1 MNEKKNDFLN
11 FPEKNF
17 YYSKNLKKL
26 NNQINSSPSY
36 SSNISFSSINSL
48 MNLNKTKRNS
58 LNFDENKNIFLQNN
72 SFNSFQNLNFL
83 KYNKISNNSLLSL
96 EHNFNKS
103 KKFINRLN
111 EQINKIHYFNLIQKN
126 SFDRLNLYLIFL
138 NTQID
143 TLKYLNKKRK
153 IHIEKKIK
161 KIKK

>member
-1 MNEKKNDFLN
+1 M
-11 FPEKNF
+11 
-17 YYSKNLKKL
+17 
-26 NNQINSSPSY
+26 
-36 SSNISFSSINSL
+36 
-48 MNLNKTKRNS
+48 
-58 LNFDENKNIFLQNN
+58 
-72 SFNSFQNLNFL
+72 

-126 SFDRLNLYLIFL
+126 SIDRLNLYLIFL

-153 IHIEKKIK
+153 IHIEKTIK
-161 KIKK
+161 KNKKIT

>member
-26 NNQINSSPSY
+26 GDQINSSPSY
-36 SSNISFSSINSL
+36 SNISFSSIKSS
-48 MNLNKTKRNS
+48 MNTTKRNS
-58 LNFDENKNIFLQNN
+58 LNFDENENISLQNN

-83 KYNKISNNSLLSL
+83 KNNKISNNSLLSL
-96 EHNFNKS
+96 DHNFNKS
-103 KKFINRLN
+103 KKFIYRLN

-126 SFDRLNLYLIFL
+126 SIDRLNLYLIFL

>member
-17 YYSKNLKKL
+17 YHPKNLKKL

-36 SSNISFSSINSL
+36 SNISFSSIKSS
-48 MNLNKTKRNS
+48 MNTTKRNS
-58 LNFDENKNIFLQNN
+58 LNFDENENISFQNN

-83 KYNKISNNSLLSL
+83 KNNKISNNSLLSL
-96 EHNFNKS
+96 DHNFNKS
-103 KKFINRLN
+103 KKFIYRLN

-126 SFDRLNLYLIFL
+126 SIDRLNLYLIFL

>member
-36 SSNISFSSINSL
+36 SSNISFSSINSS

-153 IHIEKKIK
+153 IHIEKTIK

>member
-17 YYSKNLKKL
+17 YHPKNLKKL

-36 SSNISFSSINSL
+36 SNISFSSINSS

-58 LNFDENKNIFLQNN
+58 LNFDENENISFQNN

-83 KYNKISNNSLLSL
+83 KNNKISNNSLLSL
-96 EHNFNKS
+96 DHNFNKS
-103 KKFINRLN
+103 KKFIYRLN

-126 SFDRLNLYLIFL
+126 SIDRLNLYLIFL

>member
-36 SSNISFSSINSL
+36 SSNISFSSINSS